1 MKKKMKN
8 KFDFCVF
15 LTFKCKIIIQI
26 ESIAL
31 QSWSIA
37 ELAMILERAGGDRA
51 EPLSLYLKALFHLY
65 DIVRYVKHSVPQ
77 ELLCERINDL
87 VSWSKNRYF
96 EFLEYANKIPKIS
109 NSSEVSPEELLYKYA
124 MKLTKEAAFAEYLNN
139 TDSNSLNM
147 YNRCVYVIE
156 YLISIKKFDEEDRK
170 WFKSLVLQL
179 KSRIE
184 NFSLNKQK

>member
-1 MKKKMKN
+1 
-8 KFDFCVF
+8 
-15 LTFKCKIIIQI
+15 
-26 ESIAL
+26 
-31 QSWSIA
+31 
-37 ELAMILERAGGDRA
+37 
-51 EPLSLYLKALFHLY
+51 
-65 DIVRYVKHSVPQ
+65 
-77 ELLCERINDL
+77 
-87 VSWSKNRYF
+87 
-96 EFLEYANKIPKIS
+96 LEYANKIPKIS